1 MVDWF
6 SALEWF
12 DKIFWIIALIG
23 SVFFLVMLVSTF
35 IGGGMDVDVDM
46 EMDGDFDV
54 DTGGFHFFTIKNLI
68 AFFTIFGWTGIACLD
83 ADLGKAST
91 VLISFLAGLLMM
103 LVMATLF
110 FLMNK
115 LNDSGTL
122 VVKNAI
128 GAVGEVYMTVGAER
142 STIGKVNVRIQGA
155 LRELEALTDEQNDL
169 TQGAVVEVRDVTT
182 NGILIV
188 GKLQKSK

>member
-1 MVDWF
+1 MVDWL

-23 SVFFLVMLVSTF
+23 SVFFLIMLVSTF
-35 IGGGMDVDVDM
+35 MGGGMDVDVDM

-155 LRELEALTDEQNDL
+155 LRELEALTDEQIDL
-169 TQGAVVEVRDVTT
+169 TQGAVVEVQDVTT